1 VTERCVFQLTK
12 DGMEL
17 IEVAPGID
25 VEKDIL
31 ANMEFKPLVSK
42 DLKIMDP
49 EIFKETWGSL
59 KSIV

>member
-1 VTERCVFQLTK
+1 
-12 DGMEL
+12 MEL